1 MNDTHHTATDTPA
14 DTPDDTPDD
23 MLRVDVPDPDG
34 RRDRSGPG
42 EAGPG
47 PSHPDPAP
55 APQQLRLLDASDL
68 PLQHRLDLATRQRGL
83 AHVAELRRVLSA
95 QVARAAERAA

>member
-1 MNDTHHTATDTPA
+1 MNDTHRTATDTPA
-14 DTPDDTPDD
+14 DTPADTP
-23 MLRVDVPDPDG
+23 RVDVSDPDG
-34 RRDRSGPG
+34 HRDRISPH
-42 EAGPG
+42 EAGAG
-47 PSHPDPAP
+47 PSHPDSAP
-55 APQQLRLLDASDL
+55 AAQQLRLLDASDL